1 MHLKLEGTDLKM
13 LQNSKNSHAMFS
25 SCLKFD
31 VDRKKYIYVL
41 YRHACNVIKVVLR
54 DDSSSNRCIEH
65 NIWSYSGNNIIF
77 FQRFKGQINH
87 ITSII
92 LTFFLIISHLGNLWL
107 METIHRELMSFW
119 NPEHIMLEERII
131 LAT

>member
-92 LTFFLIISHLGNLWL
+92 LTFFFNHKSPGKF
-107 METIHRELMSFW
+107 MVDGD
-119 NPEHIMLEERII
+119 NPQRAHVILES
-131 LAT
+131 